1 MNLTR
6 WLNSVDWPATRRQ
19 KTCAVTAPG
28 RLKILRG
35 ISVYPA
41 VKWIAGRLAWLA
53 ELGTAGY
60 PPDVRRRLMI
70 LNMIAYLIAITTAG
84 YALQHASLDYQT
96 YRPVIL
102 INLALV
108 LIAVLVPLA
117 HRFHEIA
124 GGMVILICEYVALI
138 AFTAYLGRTS
148 GIHLQYFVAAAAP
161 FLVLGLGR
169 IRLVIA
175 CVAFGLLLHLIA
187 WFHFAGEASLIRVD
201 PAVRDSLYLQAAI
214 TTMVL
219 IAATVWYAFRLA
231 ERARLE
237 TDQLLRNIL
246 PDSVVERLKARPG
259 EVVADTFQEAS
270 ILFADI
276 SGFVPLSRRLG
287 AVGVV
292 GLLNRLVSDFDALA
306 ARHGVEKIKTIGDAY
321 MVAAG
326 LPEPTTDHAMRLAR
340 MAVDMHVAVARLGEE
355 TGVTIEMRI
364 GIATGPVLAG
374 VIGIKKFSYDVWGDT
389 VNLAAR
395 LEQTG
400 RNGRIH
406 LCETTRMRIA
416 GRFSFEPHGPIEI
429 KGMGP
434 QQTWFML
441 GPSSAVRH

>member
-1 MNLTR
+1 MRARSRLRR
-6 WLNSVDWPATRRQ
+6 WRSLP
-19 KTCAVTAPG
+19 
-28 RLKILRG
+28 L
-35 ISVYPA
+35 YP
-41 VKWIAGRLAWLA
+41 VIRWIDRRLAWLA

-60 PPDVRRRLMI
+60 RPDVRRRLMI

-84 YALQHASLDYQT
+84 YALQHATLDFET

-108 LIAVLVPLA
+108 LMAMLVPLA
-117 HRFHEIA
+117 HRVHEIA
-124 GGMVILICEYVALI
+124 GGILILVCECIALI
-138 AFTAYLGRTS
+138 AFTAYLGRDS
-148 GIHLQYFVAAAAP
+148 GIHLQYFVFAAGA
-161 FLVLGLGR
+161 FVVLGLGR
-169 IRLVIA
+169 IRLIIA
-175 CVAFGLLLHLIA
+175 SVAAALLLHLLS
-187 WFHFAGEASLIRVD
+187 WFYFAGKEPLI
-201 PAVRDSLYLQAAI
+201 PTAPELRDSLYLQAAI

-231 ERARLE
+231 ERARTE

-259 EVVADTFQEAS
+259 EIVADSFPEAS
-270 ILFADI
+270 IMFADI
-276 SGFVPLSRRLG
+276 SGFVAISRRLG

-306 ARHGVEKIKTIGDAY
+306 ARHGAEKIKTIGDAY

-326 LPEPTTDHAMRLAR
+326 LPEPTADHALRLAR
-340 MAVDMHVAVARLGEE
+340 MALDMQVEVARLARD
-355 TGVTIEMRI
+355 TGVTVEMRI

-374 VIGIKKFSYDVWGDT
+374 VIGTKKFSYDVWGDT

-400 RNGRIH
+400 RVGRIH
-406 LCETTRMRIA
+406 LCDTTRLRIEA
-416 GRFSFEPHGPIEI
+416 HYVFESHGPIEI

-434 QQTWFML
+434 QRTWFML
-441 GPSSAVRH
+441 GESTAHRK